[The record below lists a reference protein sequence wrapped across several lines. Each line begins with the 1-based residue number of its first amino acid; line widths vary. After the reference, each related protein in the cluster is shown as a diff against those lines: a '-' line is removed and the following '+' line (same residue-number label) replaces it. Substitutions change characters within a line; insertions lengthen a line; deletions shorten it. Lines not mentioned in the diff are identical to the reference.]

1 MGCLLATVKIT
12 LRNQF
17 PFSRIVHGAVGT
29 LVTCLTWIDKVAL
42 HWPEEDIG
50 NLRVA
55 LNALVRLF
63 RL

>member
-1 MGCLLATVKIT
+1 MSAGNRPTRLVY
-12 LRNQF
+12 
-17 PFSRIVHGAVGT
+17 RIICA
-29 LVTCLTWIDKVAL
+29 DQDAL